1 MARRRSSASDVGA
14 AFVAALG
21 ERDFARLAEVLA
33 PDVRMRALVP
43 PGPLEAS
50 GADEAAARFS
60 AWFGNAEE
68 LDVLRAGSEDMGD
81 RVHVSYRFRVKR
93 PGESGTVIEQHL
105 FCAIDDGRISA
116 LDLVCSGFRPIDE
129 YSRAWRSPGRPVE
142 AMAES

>member
-1 MARRRSSASDVGA
+1 METQPSSASEAGA

-21 ERDFARLAEVLA
+21 ERDFTRLAGLLA

-50 GADEAAARFS
+50 GAEEAVARFS

-68 LDVLRAGSEDMGD
+68 LGVLRAGSEDVGD
-81 RVHVSYRFRVKR
+81 RVHVFYRFHVRR
-93 PGESGTVIEQHL
+93 PGASRTVIEQHL
-105 FCAIDDGRISA
+105 FCAIDDGRIST

-129 YSRAWRSPGRPVE
+129 YSRAWRRPGRPVE
-142 AMAES
+142 AMAER